1 LSLNAFVV
9 GGAVRDE
16 LLGLAVSDRDW
27 VVVGSTPE
35 EMVKLGFRPVGKDF
49 PVFIH
54 PVNGEEYALAR
65 TERKTAKGYHGFS
78 FQASPDVTLEEDL
91 SRRDLTVNAIAKA
104 SDGSLI
110 DPYNGIGDLQAKTF
124 RHVSDAFKEDPV
136 RILRLARFAARF
148 ADFDVHPL
156 TMELM
161 LAMVKEGEVDALV
174 AERVWQEFSRGLM
187 ENTPS
192 RMIDL
197 LFTCG
202 ALHKL
207 MPGIDGSFVPII
219 KLQLDLAAQ
228 GRLNLAQRFALLA
241 QHMDQTYLPAL
252 RLPTDVAEL
261 SNLLRNMAEPMA
273 GGSNSSASEYVHLL
287 HRSDV
292 IRRPERFTEL
302 LQVLCIARPLFARAK
317 TQWEQLALAYRGVN
331 AGEIATKINVK
342 NGLLIQEAITQAR
355 LKAVESALGSSL
367 KKPSNSPSDK

>member
-197 LFTCG
+197 LFNCG
-202 ALHKL
+202 ALRKL
-207 MPGIDGSFVPII
+207 MPGIDCNFVPTI

-228 GRLNLAQRFALLA
+228 ERLSLAQRFALLA

-273 GGSNSSASEYVHLL
+273 GGSNLSASEYAHLL
-287 HRSDV
+287 HRSDA

-302 LQVLCIARPLFARAK
+302 LQVLCIAKPLFTGAK
-317 TQWEQLALAYRGVN
+317 TQWEQLAQAYRGVD
-331 AGEIATKINVK
+331 AGDIATKINVK

-355 LKAVESALGSSL
+355 LKAVESALESAL
-367 KKPSNSPSDK
+367 EKPSNSPSDK